1 MIGLGNNVRL
11 GLKDWVGSNLC
22 LGSNDWVR
30 FRELQCPG

>member
-1 MIGLGNNVRL
+1 MIGLGTNVRL

-30 FRELQCPG
+30 